1 MSLLVL
7 GLNHRTAAL
16 ELREMLTI
24 EKEQLAPSLDLLSQ
38 YVEYGVIVSTC
49 NRLEIY
55 IYNRDE
61 PGDRNEPALVQTI
74 GNFLTASSGVAGTNL
89 EEHLYHMEGEECAR
103 HLFRVAA
110 GLDSMVVGERQ
121 VLGQLRSAFSTASL
135 EGHARG
141 PLSRLFH
148 QALRTGR
155 RVHRETDISRHSRSV
170 SQAAVQ
176 LARGILGDLAQ
187 SRALVI
193 GAGDAGRL
201 VARSLSDA
209 GIRRATVV
217 NRTYW
222 RAEQLAQELGGVAAP
237 FDDLARE
244 LAEADVVISSSGSP
258 GYLLEVDMVREA
270 MRSRPHRPL
279 LVVDIAVPRD
289 VDPRVAELEEVQL
302 YDIDSLQLV
311 AETDAAAL
319 GQAIDSAQMIVDEET
334 SGFVDWWERLD
345 AVPLV
350 ASMRRN
356 AEEIRRQELA
366 KTWRKLV
373 ENWPLENSEAG
384 RDQLSEQLDAMTS
397 AIVKKLLHHPTLYL
411 KELKDPTQQELVH
424 RIFNLDGLAPGNSTE
439 GESTRGKSARTS
451 NRRPPSRNRGRDLDD
466 Q

>member
-1 MSLLVL
+1 
-7 GLNHRTAAL
+7 LNHRTAAID
-16 ELREMLTI
+16 LRERLTI
-24 EKEQLAPSLDLLSQ
+24 EKEQLAPSLDVLSR
-38 YVEYGVIVSTC
+38 YVEHGVIVSTC

-55 IYNRDE
+55 TYDCQV
-61 PGDRNEPALVQTI
+61 PDLVQRI
-74 GNFLTASSGVAGTNL
+74 GDFLTASSGVDGTNL
-89 EEHLYHMEGEECAR
+89 EEHLYQMEGEECAQ

-155 RVHRETDISRHSRSV
+155 RVHRETDISSYSRSV
-170 SQAAVQ
+170 SHAAVQ

-187 SRALVI
+187 RRALVI

-201 VARSLSDA
+201 VAKSLSDA
-209 GIRRATVV
+209 GIRRTTVV
-217 NRTYW
+217 NRTHW

-237 FDDLARE
+237 FGDLVRE

-258 GYLLEVDMVREA
+258 GFLLELDMVREA
-270 MRSRPHRPL
+270 MRSRPDRPL
-279 LVVDIAVPRD
+279 LIVDIAVPRD
-289 VDPRVAELEEVQL
+289 VDPRVAELEGVQL

-319 GQAIDSAQMIVDEET
+319 RQAIDSAQLIVEEET
-334 SGFVDWWERLD
+334 RKFADWWEHLD

-350 ASMRRN
+350 SSMRRN
-356 AEEIRRQELA
+356 AEEIRREELA

-373 ENWPLENSEAG
+373 DNWPLENSEAG
-384 RDQLSEQLDAMTS
+384 RDQLAEQLDAMTS
-397 AIVKKLLHHPTLYL
+397 AIIKKLLHHPTLYL
-411 KELKDPTQQELVH
+411 KELKDPAQQELVH
-424 RIFNLDGLAPGNSTE
+424 EIFNMDGLAPGNSRR
-439 GESTRGKSARTS
+439 STNRTS
-451 NRRPPSRNRGRDLDD
+451 NRQPPSGNQGRDLVD

>member
-16 ELREMLTI
+16 DLRERLTI
-24 EKEQLAPSLDLLSQ
+24 EKEQLASSLDLLSR
-38 YVEYGVIVSTC
+38 YVEHGVIVSTC

-55 IYNRDE
+55 AFDPNE
-61 PGDRNEPALVQTI
+61 PGDRQVPDLVQRI
-74 GNFLTASSGVAGTNL
+74 GDFLTASSEVSGTDL
-89 EEHLYHMEGEECAR
+89 KEHLYHMEGEECAR

-121 VLGQLRSAFSTASL
+121 VLSQLRSAFSTASL

-187 SRALVI
+187 RRALVI
-193 GAGDAGRL
+193 GAGDAGGL

-217 NRTYW
+217 NRTHW

-237 FDDLARE
+237 FNDLARE
-244 LAEADVVISSSGSP
+244 LAAADVVISSSGSP
-258 GYLLEVDMVREA
+258 GYLLEVDIVREA
-270 MRSRPHRPL
+270 MKSRRHRPL
-279 LVVDIAVPRD
+279 LIVDIAVPRD
-289 VDPRVAELEEVQL
+289 VDPRVAELEGVQL

-311 AETDAAAL
+311 AETDAATL
-319 GQAIDSAQMIVDEET
+319 RQAIDSAQLIVAEET
-334 SGFVDWWERLD
+334 SRFADWWERLD

-350 ASMRRN
+350 ASIRRN

-373 ENWPLENSEAG
+373 DNWPLEDSEAG
-384 RDQLSEQLDAMTS
+384 RDQLAEQLDAMTS
-397 AIVKKLLHHPTLYL
+397 AIIKKLLHHPTLYL
-411 KELKDPTQQELVH
+411 KELKDPTQQELVRH
-424 RIFNLDGLAPGNSTE
+424 IFNLDGLAQGNATPGNSNR
-439 GESTRGKSARTS
+439 GNSTRG
-451 NRRPPSRNRGRDLDD
+451 
-466 Q
+466 

>member
-1 MSLLVL
+1 LSLLVL

-16 ELREMLTI
+16 DLREMLTI
-24 EKEQLAPSLDLLSQ
+24 EKEQLAPSLDLLSH
-38 YVEYGVIVSTC
+38 YVEHGVLVSTC

-55 IYNRDE
+55 AFDRSE
-61 PGDRNEPALVQTI
+61 PTDHQVPDLIQRIGDY
-74 GNFLTASSGVAGTNL
+74 LTTSSGVTGTDL

-176 LARGILGDLAQ
+176 LARGILGDLAPR
-187 SRALVI
+187 RALVI

-201 VARSLSDA
+201 VAKSLSDA
-209 GIRRATVV
+209 GIRRVTVV
-217 NRTYW
+217 NRTHW

-237 FDDLARE
+237 FDDLAGQ
-244 LAEADVVISSSGSP
+244 LAEADVLISSSGSP
-258 GYLLEVDMVREA
+258 GYLLEVDVVREA
-270 MRSRPHRPL
+270 MRSRPSRPL
-279 LVVDIAVPRD
+279 LIVDIAVPRD
-289 VDPRVAELEEVQL
+289 VDPRVAELEGVQL

-319 GQAIDSAQMIVDEET
+319 RQAIDSAQLIVDEET
-334 SGFVDWWERLD
+334 SRFADWWERLD

-350 ASMRRN
+350 ASIRRN

-373 ENWPLENSEAG
+373 DNWPLDNSEAG
-384 RDQLSEQLDAMTS
+384 RDQLAQQLDAMTS
-397 AIVKKLLHHPTLYL
+397 AIIKKLLHHPTLYL
-411 KELKDPTQQELVH
+411 KELKDPVQQELVH
-424 RIFNLDGLAPGNSTE
+424 HIFNLDGLSQGNSEGNST
-439 GESTRGKSARTS
+439 SSS

>member
-16 ELREMLTI
+16 DLRERLTI
-24 EKEQLAPSLDLLSQ
+24 EKEQLAPSLDHLSQ
-38 YVEYGVIVSTC
+38 YVEHGVIVSTC

-55 IYNRDE
+55 TYDRKE
-61 PGDRNEPALVQTI
+61 PDLVQRI
-74 GNFLTASSGVAGTNL
+74 GDFLTSSSGVAGINL

-141 PLSRLFH
+141 PLSHLFH
-148 QALRTGR
+148 QALRTGS
-155 RVHRETDISRHSRSV
+155 RVHRETHISSHSRSV

-187 SRALVI
+187 RRFLVI

-201 VARSLSDA
+201 VARSLPDA
-209 GIRRATVV
+209 GVRRVTVV
-217 NRTYW
+217 NRTHW

-237 FDDLARE
+237 FDDLSVQ

-258 GYLLEVDMVREA
+258 GYLLEVDIVREA
-270 MRSRPHRPL
+270 MRSRGRRPL
-279 LVVDIAVPRD
+279 LIVDIAVPRD
-289 VDPRVAELEEVQL
+289 VDPRVTELEGVQL

-311 AETDAAAL
+311 TETDAAAL
-319 GQAIDSAQMIVDEET
+319 RQAIGSAQLIVDEET
-334 SGFVDWWERLD
+334 SRFADWWERLD

-350 ASMRRN
+350 ASIRRN
-356 AEEIRRQELA
+356 ADEIRRKELA
-366 KTWRKLV
+366 KTWRKV
-373 ENWPLENSEAG
+373 VDNWPLDNTEAG
-384 RDQLSEQLDAMTS
+384 RDQLAEQLDAMTS
-397 AIVKKLLHHPTLYL
+397 ALIKKLLHHPTLYL
-411 KELKDPTQQELVH
+411 KELKDPAQQELVH
-424 RIFNLDGLAPGNSTE
+424 HIFNLDVLAQGNSN
-439 GESTRGKSARTS
+439 RTS
-451 NRRPPSRNRGRDLDD
+451 NRRPPSRNKGRDLDD

>member
-16 ELREMLTI
+16 DLRERLTI
-24 EKEQLAPSLDLLSQ
+24 EKEQLAPSLEFLSQ
-38 YVEYGVIVSTC
+38 YVEHGVIVSTC

-55 IYNRDE
+55 TY
-61 PGDRNEPALVQTI
+61 DRQVAYLVQRI
-74 GNFLTASSGVAGTNL
+74 GDFLTASSGVAGTDL
-89 EEHLYHMEGEECAR
+89 EEHLYQMEGEECAR

-121 VLGQLRSAFSTASL
+121 VLGQLRSAFSTASV
-135 EGHARG
+135 EGYARG

-155 RVHRETDISRHSRSV
+155 RVHRETDISSHSRSV

-217 NRTYW
+217 NRTHW
-222 RAEQLAQELGGVAAP
+222 RAEQLAEELGGVAAP
-237 FDDLARE
+237 FDDLAGE

-270 MRSRPHRPL
+270 MRSRPDRPL
-279 LVVDIAVPRD
+279 LIVDIAVPRD
-289 VDPRVAELEEVQL
+289 VDPCVAELEGVQL
-302 YDIDSLQLV
+302 YDIDSLQMV
-311 AETDAAAL
+311 AETDVAAL
-319 GQAIDSAQMIVDEET
+319 RQAIDSAQLIVDEET
-334 SGFVDWWERLD
+334 NRFTDWWERLD

-350 ASMRRN
+350 ANIRRN

-373 ENWPLENSEAG
+373 DNWPLENSEAG
-384 RDQLSEQLDAMTS
+384 RDRLAGQLDAMTS
-397 AIVKKLLHHPTLYL
+397 AIIKKLLHHPTLYL
-411 KELKDPTQQELVH
+411 KELKDPAQQDFVRH
-424 RIFNLDGLAPGNSTE
+424 IFNLDGLATGNSKGGTN
-439 GESTRGKSARTS
+439 RTS
-451 NRRPPSRNRGRDLDD
+451 NRRPPSRNQGRDLDD

>member
-1 MSLLVL
+1 LSLLVL

-16 ELREMLTI
+16 DLRERLTI
-24 EKEQLAPSLDLLSQ
+24 EKEQLAPSLELLSQ
-38 YVEYGVIVSTC
+38 YVEHGVIVSTC

-55 IYNRDE
+55 TYDRQAPDLLQKI
-61 PGDRNEPALVQTI
+61 GD
-74 GNFLTASSGVAGTNL
+74 FLTASSGVAGTDL
-89 EEHLYHMEGEECAR
+89 EEHLYQMEGEECAR

-155 RVHRETDISRHSRSV
+155 RVHRETAISSHSRSV

-176 LARGILGDLAQ
+176 LARGILGDLTQ
-187 SRALVI
+187 SQALVI

-201 VARSLSDA
+201 VAQSLADA

-217 NRTYW
+217 NRTHW

-237 FDDLARE
+237 FEDLAAE

-258 GYLLEVDMVREA
+258 GYLLELDLVREA
-270 MRSRPHRPL
+270 MKSRPERPL
-279 LVVDIAVPRD
+279 LIVDIAVPRD
-289 VDPRVAELEEVQL
+289 VDPQVADLEGVQL

-319 GQAIDSAQMIVDEET
+319 QQAIAAAQLIVDEET
-334 SGFVDWWERLD
+334 SRFADWWYTLD
-345 AVPLV
+345 AVPLA
-350 ASMRRN
+350 ASIRRN
-356 AEEIRRQELA
+356 AEEIRRTELA
-366 KTWRKLV
+366 KTWRKLAD
-373 ENWPLENSEAG
+373 NWPPENSEEG
-384 RDQLSEQLDAMTS
+384 REQLAEQLDAMTS
-397 AIVKKLLHHPTLYL
+397 AIIKKLLHHPTVYL
-411 KELKDPTQQELVH
+411 KELKDPAQQELVR
-424 RIFNLDGLAPGNSTE
+424 RIFNLDGLAPG
-439 GESTRGKSARTS
+439 KSPGNAPVKSGRTS
-451 NRRPPSRNRGRDLDD
+451 NRRPPSRNQGRDLDH

>member
-1 MSLLVL
+1 MSFLVL

-16 ELREMLTI
+16 DLREQLTI
-24 EKEQLAPSLDLLSQ
+24 EKEQLAPSLDLLSR
-38 YVEYGVIVSTC
+38 YVKHGVIVSTC

-55 IYNRDE
+55 TY
-61 PGDRNEPALVQTI
+61 DRNEPSDRQVPDLVQRI
-74 GNFLTASSGVAGTNL
+74 GDFLTASSGVAGTDL
-89 EEHLYHMEGEECAR
+89 EEHLYHMEGEDCAR
-103 HLFRVAA
+103 HLFQVAA

-187 SRALVI
+187 RRALVI

-201 VARSLSDA
+201 VARSFSDA
-209 GIRRATVV
+209 GLRRATVV
-217 NRTYW
+217 NRTHW
-222 RAEQLAQELGGVAAP
+222 RAEQLAQELGGVAAS

-244 LAEADVVISSSGSP
+244 LTEADVVISSSGSP
-258 GYLLEVDMVREA
+258 GYLLEVDIVREA
-270 MRSRPHRPL
+270 MRSRQRRPL
-279 LVVDIAVPRD
+279 LIVDIAVPRD
-289 VDPRVAELEEVQL
+289 VDPLVAELEGVQL
-302 YDIDSLQLV
+302 YDIDSLQLA
-311 AETDAAAL
+311 AEADAGAL
-319 GQAIDSAQMIVDEET
+319 GEAIDSAQLIVDEET
-334 SGFVDWWERLD
+334 NRFADWWERLD

-350 ASMRRN
+350 ARIRQN

-366 KTWRKLV
+366 RTWRKLV
-373 ENWPLENSEAG
+373 DNWPLDSSEAG
-384 RDQLSEQLDAMTS
+384 RDQLAEQLNAMTS

-411 KELKDPTQQELVH
+411 KELKDPAQQELVQH
-424 RIFNLDGLAPGNSTE
+424 IFNLDGLAPGSTN
-439 GESTRGKSARTS
+439 RTS
-451 NRRPPSRNRGRDLDD
+451 NRRPPSRNQGRDLDD

>member
-1 MSLLVL
+1 M
-7 GLNHRTAAL
+7 
-16 ELREMLTI
+16 
-24 EKEQLAPSLDLLSQ
+24 
-38 YVEYGVIVSTC
+38 
-49 NRLEIY
+49 
-55 IYNRDE
+55 
-61 PGDRNEPALVQTI
+61 
-74 GNFLTASSGVAGTNL
+74 
-89 EEHLYHMEGEECAR
+89 
-103 HLFRVAA
+103 
-110 GLDSMVVGERQ
+110 DSMVVGERQ

-187 SRALVI
+187 RRALVI

-217 NRTYW
+217 NRTHW
-222 RAEQLAQELGGVAAP
+222 RAEQLAQELGGVAAS
-237 FDDLARE
+237 FDDLAGE

-258 GYLLEVDMVREA
+258 GYLLEIDMVREA
-270 MRSRPHRPL
+270 MRSRPLRPL
-279 LVVDIAVPRD
+279 LIVDIAVPRD
-289 VDPRVAELEEVQL
+289 VDPRVAELEGVQL

-319 GQAIDSAQMIVDEET
+319 GQAIDSAQLIVDEET
-334 SGFVDWWERLD
+334 SRFTDWWERLD

-350 ASMRRN
+350 ARIRRN

-373 ENWPLENSEAG
+373 DNWPLDNSEAG
-384 RDQLSEQLDAMTS
+384 RDQLAEQLDAMTS
-397 AIVKKLLHHPTLYL
+397 AIVKKLLHHPTVYL
-411 KELKDPTQQELVH
+411 KELKEPAQQEFVH
-424 RIFNLDGLAPGNSTE
+424 HIFNLDGLDPDSSTQGNST
-439 GESTRGKSARTS
+439 RTS
-451 NRRPPSRNRGRDLDD
+451 NRQPPSRNRGRDLDD

>member
-16 ELREMLTI
+16 DLREMLTI
-24 EKEQLAPSLDLLSQ
+24 EKEQLAPSLDLLSH
-38 YVEYGVIVSTC
+38 YVEHGVLVSTC

-55 IYNRDE
+55 TY
-61 PGDRNEPALVQTI
+61 DRNEPGLVQRI
-74 GNFLTASSGVAGTNL
+74 GDFLTASSGVAGTTL

-121 VLGQLRSAFSTASL
+121 VLGQLRSAFSTASI

-187 SRALVI
+187 RRALVI

-217 NRTYW
+217 NRTHW
-222 RAEQLAQELGGVAAP
+222 RAEQLAQELGGVAAS
-237 FDDLARE
+237 FDDLAGE

-258 GYLLEVDMVREA
+258 GYLLEIDMVREA
-270 MRSRPHRPL
+270 MRSRPLRPL
-279 LVVDIAVPRD
+279 LIVDIAVPRD
-289 VDPRVAELEEVQL
+289 VDPRVAELEGVQL

-319 GQAIDSAQMIVDEET
+319 GQAIDSAQLIVDEET
-334 SGFVDWWERLD
+334 SRFTDWWERLD

-350 ASMRRN
+350 ARIRRN

-373 ENWPLENSEAG
+373 DNWPLDNSEAG
-384 RDQLSEQLDAMTS
+384 RDQLAEQLDAMTS
-397 AIVKKLLHHPTLYL
+397 AIVKKLLHHPTVYL
-411 KELKDPTQQELVH
+411 KELKEPAQQEFVH
-424 RIFNLDGLAPGNSTE
+424 HIFNLDGLDPDSSTQGNST
-439 GESTRGKSARTS
+439 RTS
-451 NRRPPSRNRGRDLDD
+451 NRQPPSRNRGRDLDD